1 MNPEIW
7 SFSINHV
14 PWLPNKDILFPVT
27 ERPLGPNC
35 RLFIKSRR
43 RKDLFLQLGFDEAS
57 GDLAGQVGS
66 TVSGW
71 SHRSP
76 IKYRH
81 SRGVPTEQRP
91 PLPMKEAHTCLT
103 YIRKGLITWSAGPP
117 QPVSTFVAGH
127 MVAWAEEGEREKKQ
141 LGFLERLTPPDV
153 VSTLGK
159 KTSSCTGFCDFLCPG
174 GRTQWQEVF
183 RTQMSTPKEGE
194 HSKEGFSTVHVPQ
207 INLLWKNTEWWL
219 KAFLMYFC
227 FCYSDVRGCV
237 IDFPKVLKMCLLIEK
252 Q

>member
-7 SFSINHV
+7 SFSINHI

-43 RKDLFLQLGFDEAS
+43 RKDLFLQLDFDEAS

-159 KTSSCTGFCDFLCPG
+159 KHPVVLVFVIFCVLVAEPSGRRSSAHRCLHLKK
-174 GRTQWQEVF
+174 EN
-183 RTQMSTPKEGE
+183 TPKRALQRCTLLRLTFCGKTRSDYLR
-194 HSKEGFSTVHVPQ
+194 HFWCISVTV
-207 INLLWKNTEWWL
+207 I
-219 KAFLMYFC
+219 LM
-227 FCYSDVRGCV
+227 SGAVWS
-237 IDFPKVLKMCLLIEK
+237 ISPKF
-252 Q
+252 